1 MASGNGKVCNQ
12 YIGHPGI
19 LVEHLRHRID
29 VIDGIPIPVQYTK
42 TTPRSVIPEVAHQFI
57 HNNYNI
63 IQYIT
68 AKVK

>member
-19 LVEHLRHRID
+19 LVEHICQRID

-42 TTPRSVIPEVAHQFI
+42 ITPKPVIPEKFFEFFFFD
-57 HNNYNI
+57 
-63 IQYIT
+63 
-68 AKVK
+68 